1 MNMKI
6 TVAGA
11 GAGKTTSLAE
21 KIISEHQNTSKI
33 IYCISYTNASA
44 DEIYDRLL
52 SYYKGEVPNNIII
65 NTIDSFLYQEIISP
79 YYYFLNDI
87 HLSKIVNTEI
97 TNAKYKN
104 LEFKNLRE
112 EGFLHIKDIS
122 ATAKRVIKETNN
134 NKKPIKEIK
143 KNIKQIIAGYLG
155 TIFIDEAQDIDEHV
169 KDILLEL
176 DAYGIDILL
185 YGDPKQSIRG
195 FKDFKFL
202 IGSSNPENITYI
214 SVNHRCP
221 KVHVD
226 FINAL
231 IDEKEHQTSENEID
245 GSLDVVFENDIESIE
260 NYITYFDL
268 VYIHQKND
276 RFNTQKINEDDSFLF
291 RKILLILSKYFALDI
306 NDTLLNQVSSKVT
319 VDLLNGL
326 HEGRPPSFLMSK
338 LFKNID
344 LTKPEYAQIISL
356 LKIKENNNVEKL
368 TVNSIQSIK
377 GLEANKCLFIV
388 TPDLIPYFTLER
400 NALKIKSILYVALT
414 RSKNNL
420 TLMFTRE
427 VTEKYTKN
435 EIINILDGIIT

>member
-21 KIISEHQNTSKI
+21 KIINEHQNTSKI

-52 SYYKGEVPNNIII
+52 SYYKGEIPNNIII

-79 YYYFLNDI
+79 YYFFLNDI
-87 HLSKIVNTEI
+87 HLSNIVNTEI
-97 TNAKYKN
+97 TNATYKN
-104 LEFKNLRE
+104 YEFKNLRE
-112 EGFLHIKDIS
+112 QGFLHVKDIS
-122 ATAKRVIKETNN
+122 ATAKRVIKEANN
-134 NKKPIKEIK
+134 DNKPIKETK

-176 DAYGIDILL
+176 DEYGIDILL

-195 FKDFKFL
+195 FKDFKTL
-202 IGSSNPENITYI
+202 IDTSNPENITYI

-231 IDEKEHQTSENEID
+231 TDEKEHQTSESGID
-245 GSLDVVFENDIESIE
+245 GSLDIIFEKDIESIE

-268 VYIHQKND
+268 VYIHQKNN

-291 RKILLILSKYFALDI
+291 RKLLLILSKYYTLDI

-326 HEGRPPSFLMSK
+326 QEDRTPRFLMSK
-338 LFKNID
+338 FFKNID
-344 LTKPEYAQIISL
+344 LTKQEYAQIISL
-356 LKIKENNNVEKL
+356 LKIKENNKFEEI

-377 GLEANKCLFIV
+377 GLEADKCLFIV

-400 NALKIKSILYVALT
+400 NALKMKSILYVALT

-427 VTEKYTKN
+427 VNEKYTKHQ
-435 EIINILDGIIT
+435 ITNILDGIIT